1 MQSDDATP
9 AAAMTRQLLLFQRE
23 IGVDQ
28 NELQYTSHAS
38 RWQGDASVWTVPK
51 THKLVRLRDA
61 ESLV

>member
-9 AAAMTRQLLLFQRE
+9 AAAMTRQLLFQRE
-23 IGVDQ
+23 IGVNP

-51 THKLVRLRDA
+51 THKLVGLGEA